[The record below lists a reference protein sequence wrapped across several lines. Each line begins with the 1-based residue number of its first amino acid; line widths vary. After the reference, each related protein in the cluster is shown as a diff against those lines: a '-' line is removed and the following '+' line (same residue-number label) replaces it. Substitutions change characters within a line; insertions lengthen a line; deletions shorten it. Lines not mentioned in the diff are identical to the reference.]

1 MLLHEAQAF
10 YEFLDVLAYFHLCW
24 RRLKQLLCF
33 CIERYSLSEGLTGVE
48 SGGGPRCERHQQV
61 EKSQVV
67 FQLLVAQGEAAE

>member
-24 RRLKQLLCF
+24 RRLKLLLCF
-33 CIERYSLSEGLTGVE
+33 GVE

-67 FQLLVAQGEAAE
+67 FQLLVAKGEAAE